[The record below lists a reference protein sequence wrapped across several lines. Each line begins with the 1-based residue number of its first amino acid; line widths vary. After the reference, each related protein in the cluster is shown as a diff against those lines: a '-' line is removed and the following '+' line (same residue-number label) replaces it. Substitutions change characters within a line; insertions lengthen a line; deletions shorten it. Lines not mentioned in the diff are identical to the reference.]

1 MSTVPVILAAG
12 KGIRMCSSVPKVL
25 HTLGDRPL
33 VEYAIELGQKVGD
46 KPALVVIG
54 HGAEAVRELV
64 GERARV
70 VLQAEQ
76 LGTGHALL
84 QAEAELRGNADRVLV
99 WAADMPLLSANTLE
113 TVVAQQRENDGPI
126 SLLTAVSAHQRGF
139 GRLVRADD
147 GSVLAV
153 VEQADATEEQRS
165 ICDLNVGVYCFDTAW
180 LWPELSRLQPSASGE
195 YYLTDLVA
203 AAVAQ
208 GLSVADIAVDDPVE
222 IIGINT
228 RVHLSEAETALRER
242 INRVLMD
249 QGVTML
255 DPANTYI
262 AASVQI
268 GADTIVLPNTHLQGD
283 TRVGSGCT
291 IGPNSLVR
299 DSVISDGC
307 RVECSVLEEAT
318 LEEDVDVGP
327 FGHLRSGTHL
337 ARGVHVG
344 NFGEV
349 KNSYLGAQVK
359 MGHFCYVGDAIVGA
373 RTNIG
378 AGTVTCNYGMDK
390 KKHRTEIGEDVFIGS
405 DTMMVAPLT
414 IGARARTGAGS
425 VVTKDVPADSV
436 AVGVPARVITRVSAP
451 GGPDEDG

>member
-1 MSTVPVILAAG
+1 
-12 KGIRMCSSVPKVL
+12 
-25 HTLGDRPL
+25 
-33 VEYAIELGQKVGD
+33 
-46 KPALVVIG
+46 
-54 HGAEAVRELV
+54 
-64 GERARV
+64 
-70 VLQAEQ
+70 
-76 LGTGHALL
+76 
-84 QAEAELRGNADRVLV
+84 
-99 WAADMPLLSANTLE
+99 
-113 TVVAQQRENDGPI
+113 
-126 SLLTAVSAHQRGF
+126 
-139 GRLVRADD
+139 
-147 GSVLAV
+147 
-153 VEQADATEEQRS
+153 
-165 ICDLNVGVYCFDTAW
+165 
-180 LWPELSRLQPSASGE
+180 
-195 YYLTDLVA
+195 
-203 AAVAQ
+203 
-208 GLSVADIAVDDPVE
+208 
-222 IIGINT
+222 
-228 RVHLSEAETALRER
+228 
-242 INRVLMD
+242 MD
-249 QGVTML
+249 QGVTVL

-268 GADTIVLPNTHLQGD
+268 GADTIVLPNTHLQGN
-283 TRVGSGCT
+283 TRIGSGCT
-291 IGPNSLVR
+291 IGPNSVVR

-359 MGHFCYVGDAIVGA
+359 MGHFCYVGDATVGA

-425 VVTKDVPADSV
+425 VVTKDVPADSM
-436 AVGVPARVITRVSAP
+436 AVGVPARVITRESAP
-451 GGPDEDG
+451 GGPEEDG